1 MKSLCWSSNL
11 FFIDANK
18 LSRASQSIFSKEYVN
33 EEFKGNLHIL
43 YLIDD
48 LEEFLNT
55 ANKHKG
61 GARTARKKDS
71 QQSLENIFQE
81 TRIKNKKT
89 LKEK

>member
-1 MKSLCWSSNL
+1 
-11 FFIDANK
+11 
-18 LSRASQSIFSKEYVN
+18 
-33 EEFKGNLHIL
+33 L